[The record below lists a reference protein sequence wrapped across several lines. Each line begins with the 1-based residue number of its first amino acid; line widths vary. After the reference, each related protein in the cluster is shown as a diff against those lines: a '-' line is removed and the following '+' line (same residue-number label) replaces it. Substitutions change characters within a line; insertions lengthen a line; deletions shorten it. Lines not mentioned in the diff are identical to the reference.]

1 MHFWP
6 RMLKKKVSEE
16 KAVRG
21 LWQKQDLK
29 DPKMRRIFAQA
40 KQFENRKPRGLK
52 RLFEYFMFIP
62 MT

>member
-6 RMLKKKVSEE
+6 RMLKKKVREE

-29 DPKMRRIFAQA
+29 DPKMRRILTGVYV
-40 KQFENRKPRGLK
+40 R
-52 RLFEYFMFIP
+52 
-62 MT
+62 